1 MNWIELIWHLMAGA
15 CMALSG
21 VHLMAWL
28 RRRSDLAH
36 LSLAIAAAGVAAMA
50 LMEPMGLQA
59 GTVDEFASLVRWF
72 HVPAAVFVIA
82 MVPFVRL
89 RYGVGS
95 LWLGGTVIVLRL
107 ATLVVNF
114 TTGVNANF
122 LEISSM
128 TPQSWLGVEVFAPQ
142 GVANPWMSLASL
154 SLLFLVLFLLHS
166 VWQLWR
172 RKSSEER
179 WLASATLLSAVAFFG
194 VVGVWALLV
203 ATGAVEMPFLVVPPF
218 AGVVLALGYDL
229 GNQLTRIPE
238 LSRSLAQSEADRS
251 IGETQLQLAGRAS
264 GLGTWTW
271 SCRDGAVHCSDRAAA
286 LLDLPASQPVDRARL
301 AQVIPAGHRASLLQG
316 YEAALQGSGEF
327 QNEFSLSLAGGGV
340 RWLCAVGHLERDVD
354 GEPLAVQGVLIDITQ
369 RREADERFRRMV
381 EAAPLA
387 ILLVRADG
395 GIAFANHN
403 AESVFGYSRDEL
415 CTMSVDDLV
424 PPSSRREHGA
434 WRHGYGK
441 SGRTRN
447 MADSREVSARRK
459 DGSAVAIE
467 VNLSTV
473 ELDSGPQVL
482 TLVNDI
488 SARRQAEQEAVERR
502 NELAHLSRVAL
513 LAELS
518 GSLAHELN
526 QPLTAI
532 LSNAQ
537 AGARFLARDPP
548 DLEEVRES
556 LRDIVE
562 SDKRAGEI
570 IRRMRAMLRKDPP
583 DFQRLDLNEVVA
595 DVLHILHSDLITRS
609 IGVRLELQ
617 PALPATIGDRIQL
630 QQVLLNLVLNGC
642 DAMASCEAPCV
653 LTIRTRQP
661 GPGRIILDVID
672 GGRGIPE
679 QDLERIF
686 EPFVSSK
693 SAGLGLGL
701 AVCRTIVQT
710 HDGRLW
716 AENNEGP
723 GATLHLELRTAAQ
736 PDAA

>member
-354 GEPLAVQGVLIDITQ
+354 GESLAVQGVLIDITQ
-369 RREADERFRRMV
+369 RRR
-381 EAAPLA
+381 
-387 ILLVRADG
+387 
-395 GIAFANHN
+395 
-403 AESVFGYSRDEL
+403 
-415 CTMSVDDLV
+415 
-424 PPSSRREHGA
+424 
-434 WRHGYGK
+434 
-441 SGRTRN
+441 
-447 MADSREVSARRK
+447 
-459 DGSAVAIE
+459 
-467 VNLSTV
+467 
-473 ELDSGPQVL
+473 
-482 TLVNDI
+482 
-488 SARRQAEQEAVERR
+488 AEQEAAERR

-679 QDLERIF
+679 EDLERIF

-710 HDGRLW
+710 HEGRLW
-716 AENNEGP
+716 AQNNDGQ

-736 PDAA
+736 PGDD

>member
-28 RRRSDLAH
+28 RRRSDLAN

-301 AQVIPAGHRASLLQG
+301 AELIPAGHRASLLQG
-316 YEAALQGSGEF
+316 YEDALQGSGEF

-354 GEPLAVQGVLIDITQ
+354 GESLAVQGVLIDITQ
-369 RREADERFRRMV
+369 RRR
-381 EAAPLA
+381 
-387 ILLVRADG
+387 
-395 GIAFANHN
+395 
-403 AESVFGYSRDEL
+403 
-415 CTMSVDDLV
+415 
-424 PPSSRREHGA
+424 
-434 WRHGYGK
+434 
-441 SGRTRN
+441 
-447 MADSREVSARRK
+447 
-459 DGSAVAIE
+459 
-467 VNLSTV
+467 
-473 ELDSGPQVL
+473 
-482 TLVNDI
+482 
-488 SARRQAEQEAVERR
+488 AEQEAAERR

>member
-28 RRRSDLAH
+28 RRRSDLAN

-354 GEPLAVQGVLIDITQ
+354 GESLAVQGVLIDITQ
-369 RREADERFRRMV
+369 RRR
-381 EAAPLA
+381 
-387 ILLVRADG
+387 
-395 GIAFANHN
+395 
-403 AESVFGYSRDEL
+403 
-415 CTMSVDDLV
+415 
-424 PPSSRREHGA
+424 
-434 WRHGYGK
+434 
-441 SGRTRN
+441 
-447 MADSREVSARRK
+447 
-459 DGSAVAIE
+459 
-467 VNLSTV
+467 
-473 ELDSGPQVL
+473 
-482 TLVNDI
+482 
-488 SARRQAEQEAVERR
+488 AEQEAAERR

-595 DVLHILHSDLITRS
+595 DVLHIMHSDLITRS

-679 QDLERIF
+679 EDLERIF

-710 HDGRLW
+710 HEGRLW
-716 AENNEGP
+716 AQNNDGQ

-736 PDAA
+736 PGDD

>member
-50 LMEPMGLQA
+50 LMEPIGLQA

-354 GEPLAVQGVLIDITQ
+354 GESLAVQGVLIDITQ
-369 RREADERFRRMV
+369 RRR
-381 EAAPLA
+381 
-387 ILLVRADG
+387 
-395 GIAFANHN
+395 
-403 AESVFGYSRDEL
+403 
-415 CTMSVDDLV
+415 
-424 PPSSRREHGA
+424 
-434 WRHGYGK
+434 
-441 SGRTRN
+441 
-447 MADSREVSARRK
+447 
-459 DGSAVAIE
+459 
-467 VNLSTV
+467 
-473 ELDSGPQVL
+473 
-482 TLVNDI
+482 
-488 SARRQAEQEAVERR
+488 AEQEAAERR

-595 DVLHILHSDLITRS
+595 DVLHIMHSDLITRS

-679 QDLERIF
+679 EDLERIF

-710 HDGRLW
+710 HEGRLW
-716 AENNEGP
+716 AQNNDGQ

-736 PDAA
+736 PGDD

>member
-354 GEPLAVQGVLIDITQ
+354 GESLAVQGVLIDITQ
-369 RREADERFRRMV
+369 RRR
-381 EAAPLA
+381 
-387 ILLVRADG
+387 
-395 GIAFANHN
+395 
-403 AESVFGYSRDEL
+403 
-415 CTMSVDDLV
+415 
-424 PPSSRREHGA
+424 
-434 WRHGYGK
+434 
-441 SGRTRN
+441 
-447 MADSREVSARRK
+447 
-459 DGSAVAIE
+459 
-467 VNLSTV
+467 
-473 ELDSGPQVL
+473 
-482 TLVNDI
+482 
-488 SARRQAEQEAVERR
+488 AEQEAAERR

-595 DVLHILHSDLITRS
+595 DVLHIMHSDLITRS

-679 QDLERIF
+679 EDLERIF

-710 HDGRLW
+710 HEGRLW
-716 AENNEGP
+716 AQNNDGQ

-736 PDAA
+736 PGDD